1 MNTSVNQKVLAT
13 TQMLTTEIDWNAVPT
28 SETQY
33 KKLKSTGDDLV
44 YLGTENSEVDEY
56 FVVDEEE
63 VNVKSLFVQGP
74 NVHIILCD
82 GAKLHF
88 KKEIKAYEGHTIYIH
103 AQSSG
108 SSMGKLVNDSD
119 NDESGGLGG
128 SDDNMEVEKGG
139 NIEIHG
145 GNLDLYGGN
154 DCAAI
159 GGNYKQSV
167 GDISIFDGHIKV
179 VGGDA
184 SAGIGAGKNTH
195 NYGNIN
201 IYDGVID
208 ATGGP
213 VANIFYDAGGAGI
226 GGGEGANGGFVKIHG
241 GYVYAGGNSYGSG
254 IGAGQDGNGGE
265 ITIDITSGNP
275 LYVEAVGG
283 SDISIWAGSIGSND
297 SEKFGTLNIGNGVK
311 TRTYN
316 YNESYWETIKVEN
329 HPVTYVHERRKAVL
343 FTCDHAGYTP
353 PPRPALIVRTET
365 GISHLH
371 GLFAPGRHVCRDV
384 RRMHLRVIS
393 DDNYSDTED
402 GTYFQNHSGDVLI
415 TGMSPLSVLKESGSY
430 LLLQ

>member
-1 MNTSVNQKVLAT
+1 MNTSENQKVLAT
-13 TQMLTTEIDWNAVPT
+13 TQMLTTEIDWDAVPT

-33 KKLKSTGDDLV
+33 KKIRSTTDDLL
-44 YLGTENSEVDEY
+44 YLGTENSEVHEF

-88 KKEIKAYEGHTIYIH
+88 EKEIKAYEGHTIYIH

-108 SSMGKLVNDSD
+108 SSMGKLVNNSD

-128 SDDNMEVEKGG
+128 SDDNMEVERGG

-159 GGNYKQSV
+159 GGNYTQSV

-201 IYDGVID
+201 IYDGVIN

-213 VANIFYDAGGAGI
+213 VANIFYDAGGAGIGGGDDRGGGTVIINDGHVEAYGGTDAAGI

-241 GYVYAGGNSYGSG
+241 GYVYAEGNSYGSG
-254 IGAGQDGNGGE
+254 IGAGEDGNGGE

-353 PPRPALIVRTET
+353 QTCPYCT
-365 GISHLH
+365 H
-371 GLFAPGRHVCRDV
+371 
-384 RRMHLRVIS
+384 
-393 DDNYSDTED
+393 
-402 GTYFQNHSGDVLI
+402 
-415 TGMSPLSVLKESGSY
+415 
-430 LLLQ
+430 

>member
-33 KKLKSTGDDLV
+33 KKLRSTGDDLV
-44 YLGTENSEVDEY
+44 YLGTEDSELHEF

-108 SSMGKLVNDSD
+108 SSMGKLVNNSD

-128 SDDNMEVEKGG
+128 SDDNMEVERGG
-139 NIEIHG
+139 NIEIHV
-145 GNLDLYGGN
+145 GNLDLDGGN

-159 GGNYKQSV
+159 GGNYTQSV

-213 VANIFYDAGGAGI
+213 VANIFYEAGGAGI
-226 GGGEGANGGFVKIHG
+226 GGGASNDNGNLTIWNGSITARG
-241 GYVYAGGNSYGSG
+241 DGESAG
-254 IGAGQDGNGGE
+254 I
-265 ITIDITSGNP
+265 
-275 LYVEAVGG
+275 GG

-297 SEKFGTLNIGNGVK
+297 SDKVGTLNIGNGVK

-353 PPRPALIVRTET
+353 QTCPYCT
-365 GISHLH
+365 H
-371 GLFAPGRHVCRDV
+371 
-384 RRMHLRVIS
+384 
-393 DDNYSDTED
+393 
-402 GTYFQNHSGDVLI
+402 
-415 TGMSPLSVLKESGSY
+415 
-430 LLLQ
+430 

>member
-33 KKLKSTGDDLV
+33 KKLRSTGDDLV
-44 YLGTENSEVDEY
+44 YLGTEDSELHEF

-108 SSMGKLVNDSD
+108 SSMGKLVNNSD

-128 SDDNMEVEKGG
+128 SDDNMEVERGG

-159 GGNYKQSV
+159 GGNYTQSV

-213 VANIFYDAGGAGI
+213 VANIFYEAGGAGI
-226 GGGEGANGGFVKIHG
+226 GGGASNDNGNLTIWNGSITARG
-241 GYVYAGGNSYGSG
+241 DGESAG
-254 IGAGQDGNGGE
+254 I
-265 ITIDITSGNP
+265 
-275 LYVEAVGG
+275 GG

-297 SEKFGTLNIGNGVK
+297 SDKVGTLNIGNGVK

-353 PPRPALIVRTET
+353 QTCPYCT
-365 GISHLH
+365 H
-371 GLFAPGRHVCRDV
+371 
-384 RRMHLRVIS
+384 
-393 DDNYSDTED
+393 
-402 GTYFQNHSGDVLI
+402 
-415 TGMSPLSVLKESGSY
+415 
-430 LLLQ
+430 

>member
-88 KKEIKAYEGHTIYIH
+88 EKEIKAYEGHTIYIH

-108 SSMGKLVNDSD
+108 SSMGKLVNNSD

-159 GGNYKQSV
+159 GGNYTQSV
-167 GDISIFDGHIKV
+167 GDISIFDGHVKV

-213 VANIFYDAGGAGI
+213 VANMFYEAGGAGI
-226 GGGEGANGGFVKIHG
+226 GGGASNDNGNLTIWNGSITARGDGESAGIGGAQWGSEFCAGTITINGGIVK
-241 GYVYAGGNSYGSG
+241 AYGDDY
-254 IGAGQDGNGGE
+254 GAGEDGNGGE
-265 ITIDITSGNP
+265 VTIDITSGNP

-316 YNESYWETIKVEN
+316 YNEIYWETIKVEN

-353 PPRPALIVRTET
+353 QTCPYCT
-365 GISHLH
+365 H
-371 GLFAPGRHVCRDV
+371 
-384 RRMHLRVIS
+384 
-393 DDNYSDTED
+393 
-402 GTYFQNHSGDVLI
+402 
-415 TGMSPLSVLKESGSY
+415 
-430 LLLQ
+430 